1 MQDSVG
7 IVGPGEITD
16 LCAQKH
22 IFGALIAFFYPT
34 VETLLGREGL
44 KTLQRFHKYNAP
56 PGKVKL

>member
-1 MQDSVG
+1 MPDSIG

-34 VETLLGREGL
+34 VETLLRKGDL
-44 KTLQRFHKYNAP
+44 KVL
-56 PGKVKL
+56 

>member
-22 IFGALIAFFYPT
+22 TFGALIAFFYPT
-34 VETLLGREGL
+34 VENFT
-44 KTLQRFHKYNAP
+44 
-56 PGKVKL
+56 GKGGPKNTVKVSQV

>member
-22 IFGALIAFFYPT
+22 TFGALIAFFYPT
-34 VETLLGREGL
+34 AETLLEKEGL
-44 KTLQRFHKYNAP
+44 KIL
-56 PGKVKL
+56 

>member
-22 IFGALIAFFYPT
+22 TFRSLIAFFYPT
-34 VETLLGREGL
+34 VETSLGKEGL
-44 KTLQRFHKYNAP
+44 KIL
-56 PGKVKL
+56 